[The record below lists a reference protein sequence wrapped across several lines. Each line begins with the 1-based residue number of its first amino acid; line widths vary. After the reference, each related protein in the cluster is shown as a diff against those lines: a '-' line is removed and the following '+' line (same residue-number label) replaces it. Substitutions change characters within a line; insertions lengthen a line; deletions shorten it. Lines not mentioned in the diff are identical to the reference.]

1 MPSYLDLAVL
11 GIVLVSA
18 LLSMMR
24 GFTREVLAIAS
35 WAAAAAAAYYFY
47 PMVMPYLTPYI
58 HKEVIAQAAAAAL
71 VFFVT
76 LIVVSLFTV
85 RLSDAILDSKIGALD
100 RSLGFVFGVAR
111 GFLLAV
117 VAFAIFNWLVSE
129 KQQPEWVKNARTR
142 PVLTETADRIVAVLP
157 TDAAQTINGWIE
169 SHANAATNDLTNNA
183 AASRPKTDDDQPIA
197 VPSTPAPSPKKA
209 EFELGGERRVLTGQ
223 AEARRLNQQERS
235 LRSGSKT
242 VTPTSSEFVSDAP
255 GETGFDP
262 DGDRLREECGVFG
275 IFDHPDAAAI
285 TALGLHALQH
295 RGQEAAGIV
304 AYDGVRFH
312 SERRQGLVGDH
323 FSNAAT
329 IDRLPGRSAIGHVR
343 YSTTGETV
351 LRNVQPLFAE
361 LEAGG
366 LAVAHN
372 GNLTNGLT
380 LRRELIRT
388 GAICQSTTDTEV
400 VLLLAARSRRPK
412 IVDRFV
418 EALTDVEGAY
428 ALVALTNKK
437 LIGARDPLGIRPLVL
452 GEFEGSP
459 ILCSETCALDII
471 GAKFVRDVENGEVV
485 VIDGDGVKSLFPMAR
500 LPARPCI
507 FEYIYF
513 ARPDS
518 IVHGRSVYDA
528 RKAMGAELA
537 REAPADADVVVP
549 VPDFGVPAAIG
560 YAQASSLPFELGIIR
575 NHYVGRTFIQPTQSI
590 RELGVRMKHNANRAV
605 VEGKRVVLIDDFNRP
620 RHDQRQDHANAAGS
634 RRARDSFSHLIAAD
648 RLSRL
653 LRHRHA

>member
-209 EFELGGERRVLTGQ
+209 DSNSGASGGS
-223 AEARRLNQQERS
+223 S
-235 LRSGSKT
+235 LDKQKL
-242 VTPTSSEFVSDAP
+242 DA
-255 GETGFDP
+255 
-262 DGDRLREECGVFG
+262 L
-275 IFDHPDAAAI
+275 INK
-285 TALGLHALQH
+285 
-295 RGQEAAGIV
+295 
-304 AYDGVRFH
+304 
-312 SERRQGLVGDH
+312 
-323 FSNAAT
+323 NA
-329 IDRLPGRSAIGHVR
+329 P
-343 YSTTGETV
+343 
-351 LRNVQPLFAE
+351 F
-361 LEAGG
+361 
-366 LAVAHN
+366 
-372 GNLTNGLT
+372 
-380 LRRELIRT
+380 
-388 GAICQSTTDTEV
+388 
-400 VLLLAARSRRPK
+400 
-412 IVDRFV
+412 
-418 EALTDVEGAY
+418 
-428 ALVALTNKK
+428 
-437 LIGARDPLGIRPLVL
+437 
-452 GEFEGSP
+452 
-459 ILCSETCALDII
+459 
-471 GAKFVRDVENGEVV
+471 
-485 VIDGDGVKSLFPMAR
+485 
-500 LPARPCI
+500 
-507 FEYIYF
+507 
-513 ARPDS
+513 
-518 IVHGRSVYDA
+518 
-528 RKAMGAELA
+528 
-537 REAPADADVVVP
+537 APAP
-549 VPDFGVPAAIG
+549 K
-560 YAQASSLPFELGIIR
+560 Q
-575 NHYVGRTFIQPTQSI
+575 
-590 RELGVRMKHNANRAV
+590 
-605 VEGKRVVLIDDFNRP
+605 
-620 RHDQRQDHANAAGS
+620 
-634 RRARDSFSHLIAAD
+634 
-648 RLSRL
+648 
-653 LRHRHA
+653 